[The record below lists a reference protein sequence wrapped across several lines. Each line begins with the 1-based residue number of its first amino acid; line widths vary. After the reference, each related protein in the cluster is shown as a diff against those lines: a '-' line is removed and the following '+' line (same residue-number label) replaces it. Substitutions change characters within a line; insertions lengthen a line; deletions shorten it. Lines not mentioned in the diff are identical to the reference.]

1 MTEEEKRVRENAE
14 AAYGKAPELDLS
26 KIKNLRA
33 SAEKSVASKDFVEKT
48 ERQIERNRKAKF
60 SFTEEHEFNI
70 PTKGYLYSDADDEDI
85 KRGVVRLRPMTL
97 KDEEILSN
105 QTYIKN
111 GSVFRRVLDSCMLN
125 NFEAKNFT
133 PYDVYYLIYVLREIT
148 YGQDYEFEIPC
159 IGENCDKKIKYEMKM
174 SEVEFDELEEREE
187 PIKTVKLPVSKYTV
201 TIKYQTVGDEENARK
216 IETDCGEQARIL
228 SVRAVEVLDE
238 KNEPINPKEWPDFFE
253 AIPGKDRAAITDLFK
268 KVDNLKTPT
277 IKIVCPKCGEEWE
290 TEIPFNREFFRY

>member
-1 MTEEEKRVRENAE
+1 MTEEEKRVKENME

-33 SAEKSVASKDFVEKT
+33 SAEKSVASKDFVERT
-48 ERQIERNRKAKF
+48 ERQIEKNRKAKF

-70 PTKGYLYSDADDEDI
+70 PTRGYLYSDSEDEDI

-125 NFEAKNFT
+125 DFEAKNFT

-159 IGENCDKKIKYEMKM
+159 IGEKCDKKIKYEMKM
-174 SEVEFDELEEREE
+174 SEVEFDELEEKVE
-187 PIKTVKLPVSKYTV
+187 PVKTVKLPVSNFTV
-201 TIKYQTVGDEENARK
+201 SIKYQTVGDEENARK
-216 IETDCGEQARIL
+216 IETDCGEQARVLAARTIEIL
-228 SVRAVEVLDE
+228 DN
-238 KNEPINPKEWPDFFE
+238 KNEPVNPKDWPDFFE

-268 KVDNLKTPT
+268 TVDNLKIPT
-277 IKIVCPKCGEEWE
+277 VKVVCPKCGEEWE
-290 TEIPFNREFFRY
+290 AEIPFNREFFRY